1 MVSLFTDSDAE
12 LEGYV
17 CWIYLCMEETYAIYL
32 FSHTQ
37 ILLINE
43 YLYKSFNFPIQFK
56 LINRSK
62 VHTI

>member
-1 MVSLFTDSDAE
+1 MCVGFI
-12 LEGYV
+12 YV
-17 CWIYLCMEETYAIYL
+17 WMRRMQSL

-37 ILLINE
+37 ILFSFE
-43 YLYKSFNFPIQFK
+43 YLYKFFNFPTQYK